1 MIRKKPK
8 HYPYTKSQYEY
19 SYNAVYAQGENKP
32 YFKTWV
38 KRNVI
43 TGEVVSIYD

>member
-1 MIRKKPK
+1 MIRKRPK

-38 KRNVI
+38 KKKCDYRGGSVYI
-43 TGEVVSIYD
+43 